1 LNEKKSNTDIFL
13 NDSTEETMNDDDD
26 DDEEEESPA
35 LPKRIVRAV
44 ELENLLCCCCCC
56 YRERKARRERERE
69 REASAP
75 RGRERWMAFWI
86 FQKTNERTN
95 GAKRKRKKDAGT

>member
-1 LNEKKSNTDIFL
+1 M
-13 NDSTEETMNDDDD
+13 NDDDDD

-56 YRERKARRERERE
+56 CYRE